1 VLFARR
7 YERTATGFIAVDG
20 APDFKSMP
28 LSNMPERAD
37 SAAELSPSG
46 PYRAL
51 KQAGL
56 VLLCS
61 AWIVLGLIGHDPW
74 KPDDAVSFGVAYD
87 MIRSHDWIVPHL
99 AGVPQPERPPLFYA
113 FAAATASA
121 LNGVLALHDGA
132 RVAVGL
138 SLAATLWLLALAGR
152 ELYGPAFRWLPALI
166 FIGCAGL
173 WDRGHQLSPDVGVLA
188 ADALALYA
196 LALSSRRPGLGG
208 VLLGLA
214 AGVAFLCRGALGASL
229 IALTALVLPVFS
241 PWRRGAYAV
250 TVGVAVVVALPL
262 LIAWPLALHLRSP
275 ALFEQWYEAQR
286 LARFFGLAPGSPP
299 VEPMYYLKNL
309 PWFAWPAL
317 PLAIW
322 TLWLR
327 GRGFNGR
334 LSSAGVVLPVTMLVV
349 TLVVLSASSEP
360 RANLALPMLL
370 PMSLL
375 GAAEVDTLKRGSS
388 GALDWFGILTFGLGA
403 LLLWGLWLQ
412 SLLHGLPD
420 PVARV
425 FRDTQPGF
433 QPPWDWLAFSA
444 SAFLTLLWL
453 ILVRPARRSN
463 RRALL
468 NWAAGM
474 TLVWGLSATIWLPYV
489 DSRRSYRPVAES
501 LAVHLPAGSCVAGRN
516 LGEPQRALLEYFA
529 GVVTVRDEAPAAT
542 ACSSL
547 LVQLGQ
553 DESEEPP
560 DSAWQ
565 KIWEGRRRGDNTERF
580 VLFRRP
586 A

>member
-1 VLFARR
+1 MPLTNTS
-7 YERTATGFIAVDG
+7 ERTG
-20 APDFKSMP
+20 
-28 LSNMPERAD
+28 

-56 VLLCS
+56 VLLCG
-61 AWIVLGLIGHDPW
+61 AWIVLGLAGHDPW
-74 KPDDAVSFGVAYD
+74 KPDDAVSFGIAYD
-87 MIRSHDWIVPHL
+87 MIQRHDWIVPHL

-113 FAAATASA
+113 FAAGTAHA
-121 LNGVLALHDGA
+121 LEPTLSLHDGA
-132 RVAVGL
+132 RIAVGL

-152 ELYGPAFRWLPALI
+152 ELYGPAFRWLPVLI
-166 FIGCAGL
+166 FIGCVGL

-196 LALSSRRPGLGG
+196 LAIAPRRPGFGG
-208 VLLGLA
+208 ALLGLA
-214 AGVAFLCRGALGASL
+214 IAVAFLFRGALGASL
-229 IALTALVLPVFS
+229 IGPTALLLALFS
-241 PWRRGAYAV
+241 PWRRAAYVWTLGLAIV
-250 TVGVAVVVALPL
+250 IALPL
-262 LIAWPLALHLRSP
+262 MIAWPLALHWGEP
-275 ALFEQWYEAQR
+275 ALFEHWLEAQN
-286 LARFFGLAPGSPP
+286 LARFFGFTPGSPP
-299 VEPMYYLKNL
+299 VEPLYYLKNL

-317 PLAIW
+317 PLALW

-327 GRGFNGR
+327 GHGYNGR
-334 LSSAGVVLPVTMLVV
+334 LSAAGVILPMTMLVV
-349 TLVVLSASSEP
+349 ALIVLSAAAEP

-388 GALDWFGILTFGLGA
+388 GALDWFGILTFGLVA

-420 PVARV
+420 AVARV

-444 SAFLTLLWL
+444 SLLLTLLWL
-453 ILVRPARRSN
+453 MLVRPARRSN
-463 RRALL
+463 RRAVL

-474 TLVWGLSATIWLPYV
+474 TLVWGLSTTIWLPYV

-501 LAVHLPAGSCVAGRN
+501 LALHLPTDSCVAGRN
-516 LGEPQRALLEYFA
+516 LGEPQRALLEYFG
-529 GVVTVRDEAPAAT
+529 GVVTVRDDTAAAARCT
-542 ACSSL
+542 SL

-553 DESEEPP
+553 DESDDAP
-560 DSAWQ
+560 DSAWH
-565 KIWEGRRRGDNTERF
+565 KVWEGRRRGDNTERF
-580 VLFRRP
+580 VLFRRSV
-586 A
+586 

>member
-1 VLFARR
+1 
-7 YERTATGFIAVDG
+7 
-20 APDFKSMP
+20 MP
-28 LSNMPERAD
+28 LNDTSERVD

-56 VLLCS
+56 VLLCA
-61 AWIVLGLIGHDPW
+61 AWIVLGLVGHDPW
-74 KPDDAVSFGVAYD
+74 KPDDAVSVGIAYD
-87 MIRSHDWIVPHL
+87 MMRLHDWIVPHL
-99 AGVPQPERPPLFYA
+99 AGVPEAQRPPLFYA
-113 FAAATASA
+113 FAAASASA
-121 LNGVLALHDGA
+121 LGSLLALHDAA
-132 RVAVGL
+132 RIAVGL
-138 SLAATLWLLALAGR
+138 SLAATLWLLALASR
-152 ELYGPAFRWLPALI
+152 ELYGPAFRWLPVLI

-188 ADALALYA
+188 TDALALYA
-196 LALSSRRPGLGG
+196 LALSPRRPGIGG

-214 AGVAFLCRGALGASL
+214 TGLAFLCRGPLGASL
-229 IALTALVLPVFS
+229 IALTALLLPLF
-241 PWRRGAYAV
+241 PTWRHRAYVWTFGIAL
-250 TVGVAVVVALPL
+250 VVALPL
-262 LIAWPLALHLRSP
+262 ILAWPLALHFRSA
-275 ALFEQWYEAQR
+275 ALFEEWYEAQN
-286 LARFFGLAPGSPP
+286 LARFFGVAPGSPP

-334 LSSAGVVLPVTMLVV
+334 LSSAGVVLPGTMLVV
-349 TLVVLSASSEP
+349 ALVVLSASSEP

-370 PMSLL
+370 SLSLL

-403 LLLWGLWLQ
+403 LVLWGLWLE
-412 SLLHGLPD
+412 SLLHGLPE

-433 QPPWDWLAFSA
+433 KPPWDWLAFSA

-453 ILVRPARRSN
+453 MLVRPARRSN
-463 RRALL
+463 RRAVL

-489 DSRRSYRPVAES
+489 DSRRSYRPVAEA
-501 LAVHLPAGSCVAGRN
+501 LAAHLPAGACVAGRN
-516 LGEPQRALLEYFA
+516 LGEPQRALFEYFA
-529 GVVTVRDEAPAAT
+529 GVVTVRAETPAAA
-542 ACSSL
+542 ACPAL

-553 DESEEPP
+553 GDSYNPP
-560 DSAWQ
+560 DPAWH
-565 KIWEGRRRGDNTERF
+565 KVWEGGRRGDDTERY
-580 VLFRRP
+580 VLFRRS